1 MPLPTLHIDA
11 GADTEDLLQFVTR
24 ELDDATLDG
33 MAVDRVAVPS
43 DKLATEPL
51 TAAVTLALGTTAIVT
66 VARLIERWMEMH
78 RQQVQMKIVAEGFAQ
93 SDEAG
98 KALAKIAEGH
108 AKVAISFGAPKK

>member
-1 MPLPTLHIDA
+1 MSLPRLTIDA
-11 GADTEDLLQFVTR
+11 GAETEDLLQFVTR

-33 MAVDRVAVPS
+33 IDIERVAVPS

-51 TAAVTLALGTTAIVT
+51 TAAATLALATTAVIT

-78 RQQVQMKIVAEGFAQ
+78 RQTAHLKIVAQGFAQ

-98 KALAKIAEGH
+98 KALAKIAESH
-108 AKVAISFGAPKK
+108 AKVALSFGAPKK